1 MITTIDNLTF
11 SYKDDIILQNIT
23 ANIGDTDRIGL
34 IGENGSG
41 KTTLINLIIGRL
53 SDYDGGIFTR
63 KNLTIGYLEQN
74 QGLES
79 DNTVLEEMRLCFSKL
94 LKMEVRMREIEIE
107 ISTMSHDTI
116 EYRAVSNE
124 YNELKKVFEAFDGYN
139 VDVKIKTVLNGLG
152 FLGLYD
158 RIISTFSGG
167 EKTRL
172 AIAKLLLLSPELLIM
187 DEPTNHLDFETLMWL
202 EEYLKSYKG
211 ALLIV
216 SHDRFFLDNTVD
228 RIWELENKSI
238 NAFRGNYT
246 KYKQLKQEQVD
257 LQLKEYD
264 KQQEEIAKMED
275 YVARNLVRAT
285 TSKSALSRVKKLDAM
300 ERIEKPITYK
310 KKPTFSFVK
319 AFDPTKEVLKVDN
332 LTLYA
337 GDKLLFENGSFLVRR
352 GEKVA
357 IVGENGTGKSTLLRS
372 IMKAFDDEKDK
383 INFGKNVTISYYDQE
398 NLNLNFEN
406 TVIDELW
413 DKYPHSEIFELRKSL
428 GRMLFENEDMEKKIS
443 VLSGGER
450 ARLGFAIMMMRQSNF
465 LIMDEPT
472 NHIDL
477 ETRETLEKALVDFDG
492 TVLFVSHDRYFL
504 NAIATKIVK
513 VGKDGIQE
521 YAMGFDAYLQQRK
534 LEKQLAE
541 KPVIEQSQKK
551 TTFKNPKERKE
562 EAKLK
567 IDIKNI
573 ETEISEVENEIAKLN
588 DEMLV
593 KEIACD
599 YSKLSVK
606 LKTIEKAK
614 KQLDDLMEEWEIL
627 SEKITENN

>member
-264 KQQEEIAKMED
+264 KQQEEIAKLED

-285 TSKSALSRVKKLDAM
+285 TSKSALSRVKKLDA
-300 ERIEKPITYK
+300 
-310 KKPTFSFVK
+310 
-319 AFDPTKEVLKVDN
+319 
-332 LTLYA
+332 
-337 GDKLLFENGSFLVRR
+337 
-352 GEKVA
+352 
-357 IVGENGTGKSTLLRS
+357 
-372 IMKAFDDEKDK
+372 
-383 INFGKNVTISYYDQE
+383 
-398 NLNLNFEN
+398 
-406 TVIDELW
+406 
-413 DKYPHSEIFELRKSL
+413 
-428 GRMLFENEDMEKKIS
+428 
-443 VLSGGER
+443 
-450 ARLGFAIMMMRQSNF
+450 
-465 LIMDEPT
+465 
-472 NHIDL
+472 
-477 ETRETLEKALVDFDG
+477 
-492 TVLFVSHDRYFL
+492 
-504 NAIATKIVK
+504 
-513 VGKDGIQE
+513 
-521 YAMGFDAYLQQRK
+521 
-534 LEKQLAE
+534 
-541 KPVIEQSQKK
+541 
-551 TTFKNPKERKE
+551 
-562 EAKLK
+562 
-567 IDIKNI
+567 
-573 ETEISEVENEIAKLN
+573 
-588 DEMLV
+588 
-593 KEIACD
+593 
-599 YSKLSVK
+599 
-606 LKTIEKAK
+606 
-614 KQLDDLMEEWEIL
+614 
-627 SEKITENN
+627 